1 MAENFWQN
9 KRVLITGGGGFLGS
23 FVVENLKKRG
33 AVDIFIPRK
42 KDYDLTDRGAI
53 ERVEVAF
60 PIEDPAHIRHIRDT
74 VLDAYLQE
82 NARAR
87 FMQSDGSYVRNQ
99 VKDKLTVDIQELLIS
114 EYRGKRG

>member
-42 KDYDLTDRGAI
+42 KIMT
-53 ERVEVAF
+53 
-60 PIEDPAHIRHIRDT
+60 
-74 VLDAYLQE
+74 
-82 NARAR
+82 
-87 FMQSDGSYVRNQ
+87 
-99 VKDKLTVDIQELLIS
+99 
-114 EYRGKRG
+114 